1 MLQEGCFLKI
11 LIDSFRLR
19 KWQITPSYTQTIH
32 DCHMVYKFFFYL
44 FHNNKLNLRGDEGR
58 KNKCKFFS
66 YLTATRTDDE
76 FLSSS
81 LIFEKILVLLFA
93 LLLFVLMILSTF
105 LSSLPHSASDDFD
118 GEEFRE
124 LKMKMKFKYLMSFM
138 LLFLSK

>member
-19 KWQITPSYTQTIH
+19 KWQITPSYKQTIH
-32 DCHMVYKFFFYL
+32 DCHMVHNFFFYL
-44 FHNNKLNLRGDEGR
+44 FHNKLNLRGDEGR

-81 LIFEKILVLLFA
+81 LIFEKILVLLLFA
-93 LLLFVLMILSTF
+93 FAAVCLDDFVYLPFVTSTF
-105 LSSLPHSASDDFD
+105 
-118 GEEFRE
+118 GFRRFWRRRISRTE
-124 LKMKMKFKYLMSFM
+124 NENEI
-138 LLFLSK
+138 